1 MTSTHVRLGLLL
13 AVLFPFPFSL
23 RAQVA
28 RQPADLVIT
37 GARVYT
43 VDPSRPTAEAIAV
56 RGGRVV
62 FVGNLRGAQA
72 LIGPNTEKWDLAGK
86 TIVPGVVDAHGHLL
100 GLGQALRT
108 VDLVGTRSYD
118 EIIQRVVAWA
128 AKVPPGEWIRG
139 RGWDQN
145 DWADTRF
152 PTHDALSKALP
163 HTPVYLTRVDGH
175 AAFVNA
181 KALEIAGVSTA
192 TRDPDGGRLIRD
204 AKGTPTGVLV
214 DNAMGIVSQKI
225 PATSRAELREQT
237 LAAIAELNRLGLT
250 GMHDAGVN
258 ATGIEVYEE
267 LAKAG
272 QYNLRNHVMIRAADS
287 VLDRYMAKGPQ
298 NGLYDG
304 RLWIR
309 SIKISS
315 DGALGSRGAAMLEPY
330 SDEPGNVGLLR
341 DNPEH
346 LKSVAVKALKNGF
359 QLNVH
364 AIGDRANRMV
374 LDAFE
379 AALNEVPTPD
389 HRFRVEHAQILHYD
403 DIPRFAKLGVIP
415 SMQGSHQ
422 TSDMYWATNRIGPTR
437 VLGSYAWRSLLNTG
451 AVIPNG
457 SDFPVESA
465 DPLISFHAFFT
476 REDEN
481 NFPAGG
487 WHPEQRTSRE
497 GALMSMT
504 LWPAYASFMENETGS
519 ITPGKFADFT
529 VFDQDIMS
537 IAPERILETKVEMTV
552 IGGKAV
558 YQRGVPKT

>member
-1 MTSTHVRLGLLL
+1 MMRRTVVSLFAIL
-13 AVLFPFPFSL
+13 ALPAPAIT
-23 RAQVA
+23 AQTQ
-28 RQPADLVIT
+28 RSPADLVIT
-37 GARVYT
+37 GARIYT
-43 VDPSRPTAEAIAV
+43 VDPNRPTAEAVAV
-56 RGGRVV
+56 RGGKVV

-108 VDLVGTRSYD
+108 VDLVGTKSYD
-118 EIIQRVVAWA
+118 EIVQRVVAWA
-128 AKVPPGEWIRG
+128 AKVPAGEWIRG

-152 PTHDALSKALP
+152 PSHEALSRALP
-163 HTPVYLTRVDGH
+163 NNPVYLTRVDGH

-181 KALEIAGVSTA
+181 KALDIAAVTA
-192 TRDPDGGRLIRD
+192 ATKDPDGGRLIRD
-204 AKGTPTGVLV
+204 ARGAPTGVLV
-214 DNAMGIVSQKI
+214 DNAMGLVGQKI
-225 PATSRAELREQT
+225 PPSSRAELREQT

-258 ATGIEVYEE
+258 ATGIAVYEE
-267 LAKAG
+267 LAKEG
-272 QYNLRNHVMIRAADS
+272 KYNLRNHVMIRAADS
-287 VLDRYMAKGPQ
+287 VLDRFMAKGPQ

-330 SDEPGNVGLLR
+330 ADEPGNTGLLR
-341 DNPEH
+341 DNPAH
-346 LKSVAVKALKNGF
+346 LKSVAIKALKSGF

-374 LDAFE
+374 LDVFE

-389 HRFRVEHAQILHYD
+389 HRFRIEHAQILHYD

-451 AVIPNG
+451 VVIPNG

-481 NFPAGG
+481 NWPAGG
-487 WHPEQRTSRE
+487 WHPEQRTTRE
-497 GALMSMT
+497 EALTSMT

-519 ITPGKFADFT
+519 ITPGKYADFT

-552 IGGKAV
+552 IGGTTV
-558 YQRGVPKT
+558 YRRGAPRT